1 MVYARRS
8 TCSRRT
14 LIRTERDNVILRPTL
29 SYVRDWPFATFSSA
43 AGFGGYRST
52 TDIHPGLPVMSGL
65 GRARRASVAE
75 RIQHVAN
82 LCGGEF
88 RRHASRRI
96 LSGDVEGPLA
106 SMRIAA
112 VLHPAVLLAFADRA
126 RFLQH
131 GDRPAAQRP
140 DRRSSLPLISIE
152 SLLPGTNPSRPF
164 AVPRG

>member
-1 MVYARRS
+1 MGLPKHHNRNGMDFWKRS
-8 TCSRRT
+8 LYGISSNAAATAKVTSTNPFHYR
-14 LIRTERDNVILRPTL
+14 
-29 SYVRDWPFATFSSA
+29 YWPFATFSSA
-43 AGFGGYRST
+43 AEFGGYRST
-52 TDIHPGLPVMSGL
+52 TDIHPGLPVMGGL

-96 LSGDVEGPLA
+96 LARDVEGALTGV
-106 SMRIAA
+106 RIAA
-112 VLHPAVLLAFADRA
+112 GLHPAVLLAFADRA

-131 GDRPAAQRP
+131 GDRTAAQRP

-152 SLLPGTNPSRPF
+152 PLLPGTNP
-164 AVPRG
+164 